1 MLEVCSKPKSCQ
13 KLLRK
18 AKNCSERQKIARGC
32 LNREK
37 LLQTPKVAQKLLS
50 KIRSNLTML
59 HPLKTSYLL
68 ALLNASYFP
77 ASEETLVLMH

>member
-1 MLEVCSKPKSCQ
+1 M
-13 KLLRK
+13 
-18 AKNCSERQKIARGC
+18 
-32 LNREK
+32 
-37 LLQTPKVAQKLLS
+37 PKVAQKLLS